1 MRQVREGAGLC
12 RGIGAIWGK
21 GVGGRSGG
29 EWEVGQGG
37 RQGGGGG
44 STQGRSHSRSPSVS
58 LSPED
63 KRDAND
69 SGNILIDLW
78 SLGEGG

>member
-37 RQGGGGG
+37 RQGGGVDPGAIPQPK
-44 STQGRSHSRSPSVS
+44 SIRLP
-58 LSPED
+58 
-63 KRDAND
+63 
-69 SGNILIDLW
+69 
-78 SLGEGG
+78 